1 MDAGGFRDRIHWRA
15 QPGTMIRSRKG
26 FALAAALLV
35 LLLVSALVTG
45 VFVAATEETR
55 LGIVGMERHVA
66 FTAAESAIEMTI
78 ATFRADTSAAIGL
91 AGTKTIPIGDLE
103 APVIVYVTR
112 LDSTLFW
119 IVADAGAS
127 PVEARASRR
136 IGVVV
141 KAFAAPDHSI
151 IIDRISE
158 RWWSELF

>member
-1 MDAGGFRDRIHWRA
+1 
-15 QPGTMIRSRKG
+15 MIRPRKG
-26 FALAAALLV
+26 FALPAALLV

-45 VFVAATEETR
+45 AFAAATEASKV
-55 LGIVGMERHVA
+55 GIAGVERHLA
-66 FTAAESAIEMTI
+66 FVAAESAIEMTI
-78 ATFRADTSAAIGL
+78 ATFRADTTVAIGL
-91 AGTKTIPIGDLE
+91 AGTKTIPIGDLN

-112 LDSTLFW
+112 LDSTLYW

-127 PVEARASRR
+127 PLEARASRR

-141 KAFAAPDHSI
+141 RGVAAPDHSI

>member
-1 MDAGGFRDRIHWRA
+1 
-15 QPGTMIRSRKG
+15 MIRPRKG
-26 FALAAALLV
+26 LALPAALLV

-55 LGIVGMERHVA
+55 VGFAGMERQLA
-66 FTAAESAIEMTI
+66 FVAAESAIEMTI
-78 ATFRADTSAAIGL
+78 ATFRPDTIATMGL

-103 APVIVYVTR
+103 VPVVVYVTR
-112 LDSTLFW
+112 LDSALYW

-141 KAFAAPDHSI
+141 RAVTAPDHSI

>member
-1 MDAGGFRDRIHWRA
+1 
-15 QPGTMIRSRKG
+15 MIRPRKG

-55 LGIVGMERHVA
+55 VGIAGVERHFA
-66 FTAAESAIEMTI
+66 FVAAESAIEMTI
-78 ATFRADTSAAIGL
+78 ATFRADTTTAIGL
-91 AGTKTIPIGDLE
+91 AGSRAIPIGDLE

-112 LDSTLFW
+112 LDSAHYW

-141 KAFAAPDHSI
+141 KAVAAPDHSI

>member
-1 MDAGGFRDRIHWRA
+1 
-15 QPGTMIRSRKG
+15 MIRRRKG

-55 LGIVGMERHVA
+55 IGIAGVERHLA
-66 FTAAESAIEMTI
+66 FVAAESAIETTV
-78 ATFRADTSAAIGL
+78 ASFRPDTTDAIGL
-91 AGTKTIPIGDLE
+91 GGTKTIAIGDLDV
-103 APVIVYVTR
+103 PVIVYVTR
-112 LDSTLFW
+112 LDSTLYW

-141 KAFAAPDHSI
+141 RAIAAPDHSI

>member
-1 MDAGGFRDRIHWRA
+1 
-15 QPGTMIRSRKG
+15 MIRPRKG

-55 LGIVGMERHVA
+55 VGIAGLERHHA
-66 FTAAESAIEMTI
+66 FVVAESAIEMTI
-78 ATFRADTSAAIGL
+78 ATFRPNTSAAIGL
-91 AGTKTIPIGDLE
+91 AGTRTIPIGDLE
-103 APVIVYVTR
+103 VPVVVYVTR
-112 LDSTLFW
+112 LDSALYW

-127 PVEARASRR
+127 PAEARASRR

-141 KAFAAPDHSI
+141 RAITATDHSI

-158 RWWSELF
+158 RSWSELF

>member
-1 MDAGGFRDRIHWRA
+1 
-15 QPGTMIRSRKG
+15 MIRSRKG
-26 FALAAALLV
+26 FALAAALLA

-55 LGIVGMERHVA
+55 IGIAGMERHLA

-91 AGTKTIPIGDLE
+91 AGTKSIPIGELE

-112 LDSTLFW
+112 LDSTLYW

-127 PVEARASRR
+127 PVEAKASRR

-141 KAFAAPDHSI
+141 KAGAAQDHSI

>member
-1 MDAGGFRDRIHWRA
+1 
-15 QPGTMIRSRKG
+15 MIRPRKG
-26 FALAAALLV
+26 LALPAALLV

-55 LGIVGMERHVA
+55 MGIAGVERHLA
-66 FTAAESAIEMTI
+66 FVAAESAIEMTI

-91 AGTKTIPIGDLE
+91 AGTKTISIGDRE
-103 APVIVYVTR
+103 APVTVYVTR
-112 LDSTLFW
+112 LDSALYW

-127 PVEARASRR
+127 PVEATASRR

-141 KAFAAPDHSI
+141 SAITAPNHSI
-151 IIDRISE
+151 VIDRISE

>member
-1 MDAGGFRDRIHWRA
+1 
-15 QPGTMIRSRKG
+15 MIRPRKG

-45 VFVAATEETR
+45 AFVAATEETK
-55 LGIVGMERHVA
+55 VGVAELERHLA
-66 FTAAESAIEMTI
+66 FVAAESAIEMTI
-78 ATFRADTSAAIGL
+78 ATFRPDTTTVIGL
-91 AGTKTIPIGDLE
+91 AGTKTIPIGDFE
-103 APVIVYVTR
+103 APVVVYVTR
-112 LDSTLFW
+112 LDSALYW
-119 IVADAGAS
+119 IVADAGES

-141 KAFAAPDHSI
+141 RAIVTPDHSI

>member
-1 MDAGGFRDRIHWRA
+1 
-15 QPGTMIRSRKG
+15 MIRPRKG
-26 FALAAALLV
+26 LALPAALLV

-55 LGIVGMERHVA
+55 VGIAAVERHLA
-66 FTAAESAIEMTI
+66 FVAAESAIETTI
-78 ATFRADTSAAIGL
+78 AAFRADTTAAIGL

-103 APVIVYVTR
+103 MPVIVYVTR
-112 LDSTLFW
+112 LDSALYW

-141 KAFAAPDHSI
+141 RAIAAPDHSI